1 MENKPFAI
9 FSPTLQESQIRCVFI
24 FKSFAYLGGRFDSVG
39 VFLGSSRAN
48 SMASTALMWAMTGNS
63 AVFCTEM
70 ENFSTM

>member
-1 MENKPFAI
+1 M
-9 FSPTLQESQIRCVFI
+9 
-24 FKSFAYLGGRFDSVG
+24 DSVG

-70 ENFSTM
+70 EYFSTM